1 MKLDIAGH
9 DMPPDAAAEFSRLY
23 ASGDEEGAVDVAEA
37 ALVAGAR
44 FTPPLES
51 VWWLVS
57 EFARRR
63 RFRLA
68 RSLMEEAR
76 VRGYAGWRAHYL
88 TGILL
93 AVSRQFDEAA
103 KELRRAMKFAPESA
117 GSDIAL
123 KLGRVLILAG
133 DGGAALDIYRRH
145 SSLSSSSREV
155 ARAATLAIEMNEC
168 GPARRWLVQANR
180 RLGQTAQRMGLLA
193 QISYLEGQW
202 SSAATLAGRALEQDP
217 TNSDIARLFALASYR
232 SGDSLQALRAIEQN
246 MNTGGAGWPEG
257 EIVRSRILLEND
269 RYADAIAQLERIE
282 GNSSVEKERLAL
294 LVRTYEASGDIERAG
309 QEQAHA
315 RESFP
320 DDTEFHRPLSRQ
332 GRIERGSDL
341 EVDMILR
348 RGTTAFRSSW
358 TPEELRQR
366 GNVFEALSRLSHSV
380 RTLML
385 RETMAR
391 FGRYELGYLW
401 TIIEPAAHVI
411 VLTIIFAYIRLRHED
426 AMSLPLFITTGVI
439 PYFLYSK
446 TYGELSNALRQSKP
460 LLKHP
465 RIQPMDIFFAR
476 SGLEF
481 MNQSF
486 VFVLFLFVI
495 YLFVEPLSVANPL
508 GVLINMFGLWIFGIG
523 MGLAVGSFVTF
534 AESVQNVMGVVNRF
548 LYLTS
553 GIFFTLD
560 RAPESVAKYLSY
572 NPLLHFVEGVRGN
585 FTPLMGGDRVNIWY
599 GFGCA
604 FAVLAI
610 GLLAD
615 RAYRDRVLNR

>member
-9 DMPPDAAAEFSRLY
+9 DMPQDAAAEFSRLY
-23 ASGDEEGAVDVAEA
+23 ASGDEEGAVDVAA
-37 ALVAGAR
+37 DALAAGAR

-51 VWWLVS
+51 VWWLAS
-57 EFARRR
+57 ELGRRR

-68 RSLMEEAR
+68 MALMENAR
-76 VRGYAGWRAHYL
+76 SRGYAGWRAHYL

-93 AVSRQFDEAA
+93 TVSRQFSEAA
-103 KELRRAMKFAPESA
+103 KELHRARRFAPESA
-117 GSDIAL
+117 KSDIAF
-123 KLGRVLILAG
+123 KLARVLIMSG
-133 DGGAALDIYRRH
+133 DGAAALDIYRRH
-145 SSLSSSSREV
+145 PSLSSSSREV
-155 ARAATLAIEMNEC
+155 ARAAALAVEMNEC
-168 GPARRWLVQANR
+168 GAARRWLVQANR
-180 RLGQTAQRMGLLA
+180 RLGHTAQRMGLLA
-193 QISYLEGQW
+193 RINYLEGEW
-202 SSAATLAGRALEQDP
+202 SNAASMASRALEQDP
-217 TNSDIARLFALASYR
+217 ANSDIARLFAMASYR
-232 SGDSLQALRAIEQN
+232 SGDSFQALRTIEQN
-246 MNTGGAGWPEG
+246 INTNGSWPEG
-257 EIVRSRILLEND
+257 ELVRGRILLENE
-269 RYADAIAQLERIE
+269 RYADAISQLEHIGE
-282 GNSSVEKERLAL
+282 NSPVEKERLAL
-294 LVRTYEASGDIERAG
+294 LVKIHEASGDTERAR
-309 QEQAHA
+309 QVQRRA

-320 DDTEFHRPLSRQ
+320 GDAEFYRPLSEQ
-332 GRIERGSDL
+332 GGVEKEGDI

-348 RGTTAFRSSW
+348 RGSVAFQSSW
-358 TPEELRQR
+358 TPEELQQR
-366 GNVFEALSRLSHSV
+366 GNVFDAMSRLGHSV

-385 RETMAR
+385 RETLAR

-401 TIIEPAAHVI
+401 TVIEPASHVV

-465 RIQPMDIFFAR
+465 SVQPMDIFIAR

-486 VFVLFLFVI
+486 VFVLFLFLI

-523 MGLAVGSFVTF
+523 MGLAVGSFVAF
-534 AESVQNVMGVVNRF
+534 AESVRNVMGVVNRF

-553 GIFFTLD
+553 GVFFTLD

-585 FTPLMGGDRVNIWY
+585 FTPLMGGDRVDISY
-599 GFGCA
+599 GFGWA
-604 FAVLAI
+604 FGVLI
-610 GLLAD
+610 VGLLAD